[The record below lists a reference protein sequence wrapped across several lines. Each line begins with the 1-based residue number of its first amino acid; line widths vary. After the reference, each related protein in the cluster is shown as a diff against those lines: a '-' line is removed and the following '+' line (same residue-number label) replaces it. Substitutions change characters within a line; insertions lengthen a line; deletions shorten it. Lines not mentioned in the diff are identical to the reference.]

1 MPGKKAY
8 PELVRNILNRYKYV
22 LLVAVLGI
30 VLLAWPSPDKN
41 RTQVQE
47 QAQDEIP
54 DTDIE
59 GVEEKLES
67 LLSMIE
73 GVGDV
78 KVMLTLYSSP
88 EWVYADEKKLS
99 TDTDGAGM
107 GGTTDSENHYVVIED
122 SSGNERL
129 VPVRQKYAQ
138 YKGALVVCRGA
149 ENASVR
155 LAVVNAVK
163 SVTGLTADCITV
175 EKMG

>member
-67 LLSMIE
+67 LLSM
-73 GVGDV
+73 
-78 KVMLTLYSSP
+78 KTLRTSC
-88 EWVYADEKKLS
+88 AC
-99 TDTDGAGM
+99 
-107 GGTTDSENHYVVIED
+107 
-122 SSGNERL
+122 
-129 VPVRQKYAQ
+129 
-138 YKGALVVCRGA
+138 CRKRRGPS
-149 ENASVR
+149 AS
-155 LAVVNAVK
+155 
-163 SVTGLTADCITV
+163 
-175 EKMG
+175 